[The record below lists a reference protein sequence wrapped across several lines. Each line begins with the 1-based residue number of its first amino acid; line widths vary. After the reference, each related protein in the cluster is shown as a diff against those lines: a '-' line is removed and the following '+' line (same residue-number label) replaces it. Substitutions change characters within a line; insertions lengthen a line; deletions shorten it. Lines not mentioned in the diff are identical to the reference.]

1 MAGRHLISP
10 GYRVAAWT
18 LKPPLHLL
26 MRTVGDGLE
35 NLPPPGTGYIAAAN
49 HISTI
54 DFLPIVAFFYD
65 TGAPGRVLVKD
76 SLWKVP
82 AVRQLLVATGQI
94 PVRRGTARAG
104 DALREAERAL
114 AAGTCVIMY
123 PEGTITK
130 DPAGWPMAARPGVG
144 RLALATGAPVIP
156 IGQWGAQ
163 KVFPRGAR
171 FPRMVPRHTEHIRV
185 GSAVALDDL
194 IGRTDPGAVREAT
207 DRIMKAVTAI
217 VGELR
222 GAIPPDQPYNP
233 YTAGETR

>member
-10 GYRVAAWT
+10 GYRAAAWT

-26 MRTVGDGLE
+26 MRTVRDGWE
-35 NLPPPGTGYIAAAN
+35 NLPPAGTGYIAAAN
-49 HISTI
+49 HISNI
-54 DFLPIVAFFYD
+54 DFLPIVEFFYD

-82 AVRQLLVATGQI
+82 LVRQLLNATGQI

-104 DALREAERAL
+104 DALAEARKAL
-114 AAGTCVIMY
+114 ASGTSIIMY

-130 DPAGWPMAARPGVG
+130 DPTMWPMAARPGVG
-144 RLALATGAPVIP
+144 RLALSTGVPVVP
-156 IGQWGAQ
+156 IGQWGAHE
-163 KVFPRGAR
+163 VLPRTGR
-171 FPRMVPRHTEHIRV
+171 FPRPLPRHTEHIRV
-185 GSAVALDDL
+185 GPAVNLDDL
-194 IGRTDPGAVREAT
+194 MGRTDPGAAREAT

-222 GAIPPDQPYNP
+222 GAIPPDRPYNP
-233 YTAGETR
+233 YGAGDTR